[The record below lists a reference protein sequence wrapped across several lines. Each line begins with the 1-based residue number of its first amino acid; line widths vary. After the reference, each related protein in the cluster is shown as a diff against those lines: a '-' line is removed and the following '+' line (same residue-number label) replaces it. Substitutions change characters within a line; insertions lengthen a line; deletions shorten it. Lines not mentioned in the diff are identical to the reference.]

1 MGRARGIR
9 GANPVE
15 ILAIRQLCFG
25 GQLCYDGRAGARRGG
40 GGAGGGGGGGG
51 GGAPPEGPLAS
62 GACGACATETIVGV
76 RPRAGT
82 VSRGI
87 GALAGE

>member
-25 GQLCYDGRAGARRGG
+25 GQLCYDGRAGARRGV
-40 GGAGGGGGGGG
+40 GAGAAARLRKG
-51 GGAPPEGPLAS
+51 
-62 GACGACATETIVGV
+62 
-76 RPRAGT
+76 R
-82 VSRGI
+82 
-87 GALAGE
+87 